1 MSSRWSELESTRFNL
16 DTYRFEADTVS
27 EPLLSAIN
35 ESNADLV
42 ILRVPASELKNV
54 HLLRALGV
62 HPLVADTLVYYR
74 YDCSQAV
81 PSPASNHRVEIR
93 TATANDTQ
101 SVESLCTEIFRDY
114 ENHYASNPLLGC
126 DVVSQAYS
134 EWATDYVAQDE
145 DSGRQCWVA
154 TVKNRIVALATTRLE
169 QDTYEIVL
177 NGVSKSLEG
186 QGIYRTLVAHVQA
199 HARSLGCTTVFS
211 STQIGNLAPQRVW
224 AHQGFFLTKAVNTVH
239 LNLLMSTRYASEQRM
254 RKLRPSGGQAEATR
268 VLHAQ
273 VHVMVAEAQF
283 PSDGGAPR
291 HLEFFTAATAQPG
304 ETYQM
309 RSFVHSVPAQPEH
322 QILTVDARSSG
333 GTLIACGRSFP
344 AGLFV

>member
-1 MSSRWSELESTRFNL
+1 MSSRWSELESTRFKL

-27 EPLLSAIN
+27 EPLLSAIE

-42 ILRVPASELKNV
+42 ILRVPVTELKNV
-54 HLLRALGV
+54 HLLRALGA
-62 HPLVADTLVYYR
+62 HPLVADTLVYYT
-74 YDCSQAV
+74 YNCSEAV

-93 TATANDTQ
+93 TATAGDTQ

-114 ENHYASNPLLGC
+114 ENHYASNPLLGW

-145 DSGRQCWVA
+145 DNGRQCWVA
-154 TVKNRIVALATTRLE
+154 SVKNRIVAFATTRVE
-169 QDTYEIVL
+169 QDTCEIVL
-177 NGVSKSLEG
+177 NGVSKSLQG
-186 QGIYRTLVAHVQA
+186 QGIYRALVAHVQA
-199 HARSLGCTTVFS
+199 QARSLGCTTVFS

-224 AHQGFFLTKAVNTVH
+224 AHQGFFLSKAVNTIH

-254 RKLRPSGGQAEATR
+254 RELRPSGGQTEATQA
-268 VLHAQ
+268 LHAK
-273 VHVMVAEAQF
+273 VYEVIAEAQF
-283 PSDGGAPR
+283 PSDGAAPR
-291 HLEFFTAATAQPG
+291 HLEFFTAGTAQPS
-304 ETYQM
+304 ETYQI

-322 QILTVDARSSG
+322 QILTVDARSPG

-344 AGLFV
+344 ADVFV